1 MNHLIQ
7 NYEIILKTLASFPIN
22 YHPYLQIRH
31 PKLSNMECIALAL
44 TAEFMSIDSENQL
57 FRMLKG
63 TSLEFKIDRSVFNR
77 RRKMLFS
84 LTEQVRQHIAG
95 ILNDCERFFVVDSMP
110 LDLCKMSRAGRSTIC
125 KEELETAPSKG
136 FCASQNRWFY
146 GYKMH
151 SVISASGVVQHFDM
165 TCGAV
170 HDVHFLKDLQAK
182 MQDCTI
188 IGDKGYIANTQ
199 QLDLFRQVNIQL
211 EIPMRSNQ
219 HNYSPQPH
227 IIRKTRKRIETFFSQ
242 LCGQFMIQRNF
253 AKSFNGFKTRILNKI
268 TATTI
273 IQFLNKTVFKR
284 NLNNLKINIV

>member
-22 YHPYLQIRH
+22 YQPYLQIRH

-63 TSLEFKIDRSVFNR
+63 TSLEFRIDRSVFNR

-95 ILNDCERFFVVDSMP
+95 VLNDCERFFVVDSMP
-110 LDLCKMSRAGRSTIC
+110 LDICKMSRAGRSTIC
-125 KEELETAPSKG
+125 KEEFETAPTKG

-170 HDVHFLKDLQAK
+170 HDVHFLKDIQAE
-182 MQDCTI
+182 MHDCTV
-188 IGDKGYIANTQ
+188 IGDKGYIANSQ
-199 QLDLFRQVNIQL
+199 QLDLFRRVNIQL
-211 EIPMRSNQ
+211 EVPMRTNQ

-284 NLNNLKINIV
+284 NLNNLKVNIV